1 MLFSSHLFLF
11 LFLPI
16 VVMLC
21 AVVPRFLP
29 KSVAVPVAAVI
40 LCVWCKGGF
49 LFLQSLAQPLQWHG
63 QVLFWSLYL
72 LPPGILIACALM
84 PGIRPKNF
92 ALLAVSLVFY
102 AWGELAFIAL
112 LLGSTLVNW
121 LLGLWVDREQDATRR
136 KRAVVLAIV
145 LNIGLLAFF
154 KYANF
159 IVGNVNGGLAVFH
172 LLEIQI
178 GHVRLP
184 IGISF
189 FTFHALSYVMDIYRR
204 KSPAAR
210 NPADTALYIF
220 FFPQLIAGPILRWSA
235 IAPQLVHRTI
245 TSEGFADGIR
255 RFAGGLAKK
264 MLIANAV
271 ALPAD
276 QIFSLPAAELSPTL
290 AWFGALC
297 YTVQIYFD
305 FSGYS
310 DMAVGLGKMF
320 GFKFIENFEHP
331 YVSQSVKE
339 FWRRWH
345 ISLSSW
351 FRDYLYIPLG
361 GNRCS
366 ERRNMLNLVIV
377 FFLCGLWHGAS
388 WTFVVWGLFHG
399 AFLVLERTRFGSLL
413 ERTPRIFRH
422 AYALLAV
429 IAGWVLFRAENFPQA
444 TAFFA
449 NMSGL
454 AARSADAQPIARYMS
469 NQAIA
474 ALVAGAIFSMPV
486 LAWLRRLAA
495 RAVAGLA
502 DRARVAAVSVGV
514 TLETALVIG
523 VLFLSSV
530 WLAGSTYNPFIYFR
544 F

>member
-1 MLFSSHLFLF
+1 MVFSSPLFLF
-11 LFLPI
+11 LFLP
-16 VVMLC
+16 VVLTLC
-21 AVVPRFLP
+21 T
-29 KSVAVPVAAVI
+29 
-40 LCVWCKGGF
+40 
-49 LFLQSLAQPLQWHG
+49 
-63 QVLFWSLYL
+63 L
-72 LPPGILIACALM
+72 L
-84 PGIRPKNF
+84 PGIRLKNF
-92 ALLAVSLVFY
+92 GLLVVSLIFY
-102 AWGELAFIAL
+102 AWGEFGFIAL

-121 LLGLWVDREQDATRR
+121 FLGLRVDREQDPARR
-136 KRAVVLAIV
+136 KHAVTLAIV

-159 IVGNVNGGLAVFH
+159 IAGNVNGGLAAFH
-172 LLEIQI
+172 FPEIRLGEI
-178 GHVRLP
+178 RLP

-189 FTFHALSYVMDIYRR
+189 FTFHALSYVVDIYRR

-235 IAPQLVHRTI
+235 IAPQLIRRTI
-245 TSEGFADGIR
+245 TSAGFADGIR
-255 RFAGGLAKK
+255 RFVGGLAKK
-264 MLIANAV
+264 VIIANAV

-276 QIFSLPAAELSPTL
+276 QIFQLPSAELSPGL

-320 GFKFIENFEHP
+320 GFTFIENFDYP
-331 YVSQSVKE
+331 YVSQSVRE

-366 ERRNMLNLVIV
+366 EPRNWFNLLIV
-377 FFLCGLWHGAS
+377 FLLCGLWHGAN
-388 WTFVVWGLFHG
+388 WTFVVWGLYHG
-399 AFLVLERTRFGSLL
+399 VFLVLERTRFGALVEKL
-413 ERTPRIFRH
+413 PRVLRH
-422 AYALLAV
+422 GYALLAV
-429 IAGWVLFRAENFPQA
+429 IFGWVLFRADSFPQA

-449 NMSGL
+449 NMIGL
-454 AARSADAQPIARYMS
+454 APHGADVQILARYVS
-469 NQAIA
+469 HEAVFAI
-474 ALVAGAIFSMPV
+474 VAGAIFSMPV
-486 LAWLRRLAA
+486 WAWLRRLAA
-495 RAVAGLA
+495 RIAARLP
-502 DRARVAAVSVGV
+502 DPARVAVVSVGV
-514 TLETALVIG
+514 TLECVLVIG

>member
-1 MLFSSHLFLF
+1 MVFSSPLFLF
-11 LFLPI
+11 LFLP
-16 VVMLC
+16 VVLTLC
-21 AVVPRFLP
+21 T
-29 KSVAVPVAAVI
+29 
-40 LCVWCKGGF
+40 
-49 LFLQSLAQPLQWHG
+49 
-63 QVLFWSLYL
+63 L
-72 LPPGILIACALM
+72 L
-84 PGIRPKNF
+84 PGIRLKNLC
-92 ALLAVSLVFY
+92 LLIVSLVFY
-102 AWGELAFIAL
+102 AWGEFGFIAL

-121 LLGLWVDREQDATRR
+121 FLGLRVDHEQDPARR
-136 KRAVVLAIV
+136 KRAVTLAIV

-159 IVGNVNGGLAVFH
+159 IVGNMNGALAAFH
-172 LLEIQI
+172 FPEIHLGEI
-178 GHVRLP
+178 RLP

-189 FTFHALSYVMDIYRR
+189 FTFHALSYVVDIYRR

-235 IAPQLVHRTI
+235 IAPQLVHRVI
-245 TSEGFADGIR
+245 TRDGFADGIR
-255 RFAGGLAKK
+255 RFVGGLAKK
-264 MLIANAV
+264 VIIANAV
-271 ALPAD
+271 GLPAD
-276 QIFSLPAAELSPTL
+276 QIFKLSAAELSPAL

-331 YVSQSVKE
+331 YVSQSVRE

-366 ERRNMLNLVIV
+366 EPRNWFNLIIV
-377 FFLCGLWHGAS
+377 FFLCGLWHGAN
-388 WTFVVWGLFHG
+388 WTFVVWGLYHG
-399 AFLVLERTRFGSLL
+399 AFLVLERTRFGALV
-413 ERTPRIFRH
+413 ERLPRVLRH
-422 AYALLAV
+422 GYALLAV
-429 IAGWVLFRAENFPQA
+429 IFGWVLFRADSLPQA

-449 NMSGL
+449 NMTAL
-454 AARSADAQPIARYMS
+454 AARGADAQPLARYVS
-469 NQAIA
+469 HEAIF
-474 ALVAGAIFSMPV
+474 ALFAGALFSMPAW
-486 LAWLRRLAA
+486 AWLRQGAVRT
-495 RAVAGLA
+495 VAGLSG
-502 DRARVAAVSVGV
+502 RARVAVVSAGMI
-514 TLETALVIG
+514 LECVIVIG
-523 VLFLSSV
+523 LLLLSSV